1 MPLSA
6 LTALSPLDGR
16 YCSKV
21 APLRELFSEYALIRF
36 RVLVEVEWLKAL
48 AAENAITEVRAFS
61 AATVKELDALATR
74 FSTADAAAVKEIE
87 QRTNHDVKAIEYFL
101 RKRLAGNEEITR
113 AAEFIHFAC
122 TSEDI
127 NNLCHA
133 LMLKRAR
140 DEVMLPALD
149 RIITKLTALA
159 HGLADA
165 AMLAHTH
172 GQPASPTTL
181 GKEMANVVHRLKYAR
196 ASIAAVALTGKA
208 NGAVGNYNAHLA
220 AYPEVDWER
229 FAREFVTRLGLD
241 FNPYTIQIEPHDAIA
256 ALFDAYARVN
266 TILID
271 LDRDVWGY
279 ISLGYFRQRLKA
291 DEVGSSTMPHKVNPI
306 DFENSEGNLG
316 IANALLRHMS
326 EKLPV
331 SRWQRDLTDSTVL
344 RNMGVALGHTLLAYD
359 SCIRG
364 LDKLEANPQRLAQD
378 LEDNWEVLAEPIQT
392 VMRRY
397 GVTGA
402 YEQLKELTRGKEGI
416 TRESLH
422 RFIESLSAIPD
433 TERKRLLLMTPAS
446 YTGKAAELARK
457 I

>member
-1 MPLSA
+1 
-6 LTALSPLDGR
+6 
-16 YCSKV
+16 
-21 APLRELFSEYALIRF
+21 
-36 RVLVEVEWLKAL
+36 
-48 AAENAITEVRAFS
+48 
-61 AATVKELDALATR
+61 
-74 FSTADAAAVKEIE
+74 
-87 QRTNHDVKAIEYFL
+87 
-101 RKRLAGNEEITR
+101 
-113 AAEFIHFAC
+113 
-122 TSEDI
+122 
-127 NNLCHA
+127 
-133 LMLKRAR
+133 
-140 DEVMLPALD
+140 
-149 RIITKLTALA
+149 
-159 HGLADA
+159 
-165 AMLAHTH
+165 MLAHTH

-181 GKEMANVVHRLKYAR
+181 GKEMANVVHRLKQAR

-220 AYPEVDWER
+220 AYPDVDWER
-229 FAREFVTRLGLD
+229 FARAFVTRLGLD
-241 FNPYTIQIEPHDAIA
+241 FNPYTIQIEPHDAMA

-271 LDRDVWGY
+271 LDRDIWGY

-291 DEVGSSTMPHKVNPI
+291 GEVGSSTMPHKVNPI

-331 SRWQRDLTDSTVL
+331 SRWQRDLTDSTML
-344 RNMGVALGHTLLAYD
+344 RNMGVALGHTLLGYD

-364 LDKLEANPQRLAQD
+364 LEKLEANPQRLAED

-422 RFIESLSAIPD
+422 RFIESLSAIPE
-433 TERKRLLLMTPAS
+433 TERKRLLSMTPAS